1 MQKIK
6 KILKI
11 TGGRAEW
18 VDERGNDA
26 EAPTI
31 PLGANVALEI
41 DVRQAVNDG
50 LTDNLPA
57 YPIAELA
64 ADAYYFA
71 MDGDYDHATDPK
83 MIRLTGITVTAGA
96 LLPDGTAR
104 TIITA
109 TVPNT
114 NYTGLKTALL
124 VAESLIM
131 EGEIGGNDS
140 GAASTFV
147 FAFPV
152 IVRNRVW
159 YPDDAPE
166 SVTEDP
172 DYLNS
177 VQVTAFINDAVAT
190 AVAAATAGLGGE
202 AGTSSYVYI
211 AYASDDAG
219 TGFNLTPSASL
230 PYMAVITSETEL
242 DPPVIGNFAAA
253 TWLRYLGAAG
263 ADGTTTLAGLNLAP
277 MGAWAIGTTYAEND
291 AVRHAGAVW
300 QSLADDNVGNEPAA
314 DSAFWQLWA
323 QDGTDGTDAQA
334 PIFGYNDTDDPA
346 DAGWHTTLA
355 ADDTYFRISL
365 DGGTTWSIAKAL
377 STAQAVIVQYNIDA
391 TTDWVTS
398 AKPTGANYSAATGK
412 YFRVAFTGGVY
423 GEGQI
428 ISVGMTSQAMRLQ
441 FSATGDTETPADWHA
456 EPAAGD
462 GYVRF
467 FNEAGTIQVVFTIDA
482 GGLDITAVQLAA
494 IIDPWHTTYTAGDHY
509 MRVSVNSGGTYS
521 TPIKVTGDDA
531 PEPQVEFSTNG
542 TDWSTSPTNAIYQR
556 WSTDGGVTWTA
567 AMQVKGADGAG
578 IEIGAIGL
586 LADRDTYD
594 AAAIGFTYLATD
606 VLTDGD
612 GRPYNLLYQRS
623 SSTQGEWSAGAI
635 AYIGPQG
642 PTGAASTVPGPRG
655 ADATIIPDLVFAA
668 GDLVEDIEYGGSLT
682 IDGIKAIAQIE
693 LYDANGDGIT
703 IERGDALENG
713 GCIVKTKYADNETI
727 VYFGTL
733 DVTNGGRVRF
743 AQGTAAN
750 QITIDGA
757 GSMMAVTKLRL
768 IRPSAVLPVHLVI
781 EASAD
786 RDFASTSTVIDTAAV
801 AADRN
806 RVLAWDGAEFVP
818 MPAAGFGFG
827 YVGALVLVD
836 MSQLAAPSY
845 IRYRWDY
852 VGSDTTVYRYTY
864 FPSCGEASTA
874 DGGGAAATTGSLQFN
889 LAGDLSGEGR
899 WSIDEGITWR
909 ESGEIVTGLPPWTF
923 AVTFKA
929 VAGYTEPSDTTAAVV
944 AVELTTATA
953 TYVSASATG
962 NFAFVLVG
970 STPNLITDEAD
981 PTKCFGPPTPGF
993 GYHIIN
999 GKLYAYGDG
1008 LHQIGAATDWTDVA
1022 GGYLGSGFFGE
1033 AGGGHAIRGA
1043 GELYAISGLNLAKI
1057 GVATDWTA
1065 VTIGYALKGVGNTLY
1080 RLSGTTITEIAAGM
1094 TLPMMSG
1101 SSGYVIGA
1109 DGKLYKLVGAT
1120 LTQVGAATN
1129 WTSVSAGYSAG
1140 KLAYATNSSGALFA
1154 IDDTTATQVGA
1165 ATDWGSIS
1173 GNSDATLPAYGQRG
1187 ENGDLYA
1194 LIGTTATLISE
1205 GWGLGTLHASLG
1217 QGYYMTPGG
1226 GLFRVSGSAVPAQIG
1241 TDEDW
1246 TYISGAS
1253 APLGVR

>member
-18 VDERGNDA
+18 IDERGNDA
-26 EAPTI
+26 DAPTI

-41 DVRQAVNDG
+41 DVRQAINDG

-71 MDGDYDHATDPK
+71 LDGDYDHATDPK
-83 MIRLTGITVTAGA
+83 MLRLTGITVTAGA

-166 SVTEDP
+166 SVTADP

-177 VQVTAFINDAVAT
+177 VENLAYINDAVAT
-190 AVAAATAGLGGE
+190 AVATAVAEIDGE
-202 AGTSSYVYI
+202 DGTSNFIYV

-219 TGFNLTPSASL
+219 TDFNLAPSASL
-230 PYMAVITSETEL
+230 PYVAIIISETEL
-242 DPPVIGNFAAA
+242 TPPVVGDFAAA
-253 TWLRYLGAAG
+253 TWVKY
-263 ADGTTTLAGLNLAP
+263 
-277 MGAWAIGTTYAEND
+277 IGK
-291 AVRHAGAVW
+291 
-300 QSLADDNVGNEPAA
+300 
-314 DSAFWQLWA
+314 
-323 QDGTDGTDAQA
+323 
-334 PIFGYNDTDDPA
+334 
-346 DAGWHTTLA
+346 
-355 ADDTYFRISL
+355 
-365 DGGTTWSIAKAL
+365 DGGDGLK
-377 STAQAVIVQYNIDA
+377 ID
-391 TTDWVTS
+391 
-398 AKPTGANYSAATGK
+398 
-412 YFRVAFTGGVY
+412 
-423 GEGQI
+423 
-428 ISVGMTSQAMRLQ
+428 
-441 FSATGDTETPADWHA
+441 
-456 EPAAGD
+456 
-462 GYVRF
+462 
-467 FNEAGTIQVVFTIDA
+467 
-482 GGLDITAVQLAA
+482 
-494 IIDPWHTTYTAGDHY
+494 
-509 MRVSVNSGGTYS
+509 
-521 TPIKVTGDDA
+521 
-531 PEPQVEFSTNG
+531 
-542 TDWSTSPTNAIYQR
+542 
-556 WSTDGGVTWTA
+556 
-567 AMQVKGADGAG
+567 
-578 IEIGAIGL
+578 AIGL
-586 LADRDTYD
+586 LADRDDYD

-606 VLTDGD
+606 VQEDDD
-612 GRPYNLLYQRS
+612 GRPYNLLYVRTT
-623 SSTQGEWSAGAI
+623 STQGTWSDGAI

-642 PTGAASTVPGPRG
+642 PTGPASTVPGPRG
-655 ADATIIPDLVFAA
+655 ADATIIPDLVFTS
-668 GDLVEDIEYGGSLT
+668 GDLVEDIAYGGSLT
-682 IDGIKAIAQIE
+682 ISGIKAIAQVE
-693 LYDANGDGIT
+693 LYDTNGDGVV
-703 IERGDALENG
+703 IERGDALANG
-713 GCIVKTKYADNETI
+713 KCIVKTKYADNETI
-727 VYFGTL
+727 VYFGEL

-750 QITIDGA
+750 AITIDGA
-757 GSMMAVTKLRL
+757 GSMMAITKLRL
-768 IRPSAVLPVHLVI
+768 IRPSATLPVHLVI

-786 RDFASTSTVIDTAAV
+786 RDFASVSTVVDTATV
-801 AADRN
+801 EADRD

-818 MPAAGFGFG
+818 MPETGFGFG

-836 MSQLAAPSY
+836 MSQLDSPSF

-852 VGSDTTVYRYTY
+852 VGSDRTVYRYTY

-929 VAGYTEPSDTTAAVV
+929 VTGYTEPTDTTAAVV
-944 AVELTTATA
+944 AGELTTATA

-962 NFAFVLVG
+962 NFAYVLVG

-981 PTKCFGPPTPGF
+981 PTKCFGPTATGF

-1033 AGGGHAIRGA
+1033 AGGSGHAIRGA
-1043 GELYAISGLNLAKI
+1043 GELYAISGLNIAKI
-1057 GVATDWTA
+1057 GTATDWTA
-1065 VTIGYALKGVGNTLY
+1065 VTFGYALKGAGDTLY
-1080 RLSGTTITEIAAGM
+1080 YLSGTTITEIAAGM

-1101 SSGYVIGA
+1101 SFGYVIDA

-1129 WTSVSAGYSAG
+1129 WTSVSAGYYGG

-1226 GLFRVSGSAVPAQIG
+1226 GLFRVSGSAVPVQIG
-1241 TDEDW
+1241 ADEDW
-1246 TYISGAS
+1246 TYISGAF
-1253 APLGVR
+1253 APLGVRG